1 MIIQQILLVSPLRKG
16 MESRMDNMH
25 TGVRVERVNITGI
38 FFFTDFFWM
47 RLAQT
52 IVKQLFFV
60 SGLNAIKV

>member
-1 MIIQQILLVSPLRKG
+1 
-16 MESRMDNMH
+16 MDNMH
-25 TGVRVERVNITGI
+25 TDVRVYRVNITGI
-38 FFFTDFFWM
+38 FFFTDFFWI